1 MDVTIQQAQTVTLS
15 DPIVVEAVRDL
26 FVQQKIVA
34 KVQGLPRP
42 IILWDGPDQYAAA
55 GNWTNDT
62 AIAQASA
69 VLQLSA
75 IPWA

>member
-1 MDVTIQQAQTVTLS
+1 MNITVQPAQIITLS
-15 DPIVVEAVRDL
+15 DPIVVEVVRDL
-26 FVQQKIVA
+26 FVQKRIVA
-34 KVQGLPRP
+34 KIRGLSRP
-42 IILWDGPDQYAAA
+42 IILWDGADQYAAA

-62 AIAQASA
+62 AVAQASA

>member
-1 MDVTIQQAQTVTLS
+1 MDITVQQAEVVTLA
-15 DPIVVEAVRDL
+15 DPLVIEAVRDL
-26 FVQQKIVA
+26 FVQKKIVA
-34 KVQGLPRP
+34 KIQGLPRP

-55 GNWTNDT
+55 GIWTNDT
-62 AIAQASA
+62 ALAQATA

>member
-1 MDVTIQQAQTVTLS
+1 MNITVQQAEIVTLS
-15 DPIVVEAVRDL
+15 EPIVIEAVRDL
-26 FVQQKIVA
+26 FVQKRIVA
-34 KVQGLPRP
+34 KIKGLPRP
-42 IILWDGPDQYAAA
+42 VILWEGEEQYTAA

-69 VLQLSA
+69 VLQLSS